1 MRDDTLVTGEVAR
14 AASGEGRVGAAGW
27 GVPGYTGVKAL
38 GSGGFGEVVLARHEE
53 SGAEVA
59 IKYLRR
65 DLLADERFAA
75 MFRAEAAVLASVDD
89 PHVVRLY
96 EYVESPSGAA
106 IVMELV
112 DGVSLRQILAGSGA
126 TTPEAAL
133 VVLRGSLLGLAA
145 AHARGVVHRDYK
157 PDNVLVDG
165 DGVSKLTDFGIAA
178 CAGDAS
184 ARGGTLAYAPP
195 EQFAGEPASPA
206 GDVYAATATFFEC
219 LTGRPPFGGQTAAA
233 LMYQHMA
240 EPVPVGAVPGP
251 VRPLVAA
258 GMAKQPGDRPADAAA
273 FAAALSQVAA
283 QAYGPD
289 WRRRGRSHLGEAA
302 LLLAALWPS
311 ASAPA
316 VQGATVAKIALR
328 PRHPGARHLG
338 SQHLGSRH
346 LGSRHLGSRH
356 LGSRLR
362 HAGAIKKAIAAGIAV
377 AVAGGGTVAA
387 IALTGPSA
395 PATLPVVTGVSPASG
410 GTAGGSTVR
419 ITGTGLG
426 GATVVRFGGAAGTI
440 TADSATQITVTS
452 PPSTSTAAITA
463 GSDTQAAG
471 TGAGIVDVT
480 VTTPGGTSHHSAA
493 DHYAYTAPV
502 PAITGVSPPGGST
515 AGGTTVTITGTG
527 LAGATA
533 VRFGAA
539 AAAITAG
546 SATQLTVT
554 TPPGRGRVDITV
566 STPAGTTPAGQGHY
580 YSYSARPQP
589 AQSITFAVPAPA
601 AAGGSAALSAAGGGS
616 GNPVVFTVDPA
627 SGPGV
632 CTVSGTT
639 VTYTAAGTCV
649 IDASQAGNGHYAAAP
664 QVQHAITVSGLP
676 QSISLAAPGQ
686 GYVHDTGHL
695 SATGGASGNPVVLTG
710 GGACTLSGTTVTYT
724 AAGTCLITASQAG
737 NGRYADA
744 SQVRRTI
751 TVKKKPQAISLS
763 APPRGVLWSSAL
775 LSATGGASGNPVV
788 LTSATPGICHVY
800 GDTVTYT
807 QTGTCVV
814 DANQAGNDTYTD
826 APQVQRSIKVIRI
839 LQYRGVSSS
848 SSGSAG

>member
-1 MRDDTLVTGEVAR
+1 MRNDTLVTGEVDR
-14 AASGEGRVGAAGW
+14 AGDGGEWTGAGGW
-27 GVPGYTGVKAL
+27 DVPGYTGVKAL

-53 SGAEVA
+53 SGTQVA

-96 EYVESPSGAA
+96 EYVESASGAA

-112 DGVSLRQILAGSGA
+112 DGVSLRQILARSGA
-126 TTPEAAL
+126 TSPEAAL

-145 AHARGVVHRDYK
+145 AHERGVVHRDYK
-157 PDNVLVDG
+157 PDNVLVDA
-165 DGVSKLTDFGIAA
+165 DGASKLTDFGIAA
-178 CAGDAS
+178 YAGDRS

-195 EQFAGEPASPA
+195 EQFTGEPASPA

-219 LTGRPPFGGQTAAA
+219 LTGRPPFAGETAAA

-240 EPVPVGAVPGP
+240 EPVPVGAVPEP
-251 VRPLVAA
+251 LRPLIAA

-273 FAAALSQVAA
+273 FAAALSEVAT
-283 QAYGPD
+283 QAYGPR
-289 WRRRGRSHLGEAA
+289 WYQRGRSHLGEAA

-316 VQGATVAKIALR
+316 VQGSTVARVFLR
-328 PRHPGARHLG
+328 PRHL
-338 SQHLGSRH
+338 S
-346 LGSRHLGSRH
+346 
-356 LGSRLR
+356 SRLR
-362 HAGAIKKAIAAGIAV
+362 HASAAKKTIAAVIGIAV
-377 AVAGGGTVAA
+377 AGAGTYAA
-387 IALTGPSA
+387 TKLTRSSYPV
-395 PATLPVVTGVSPASG
+395 TLPAVTGVSPASG
-410 GTAGGSTVR
+410 GTAGGSTVT

-426 GATVVRFGGAAGTI
+426 GATVVRFGAAPGTI
-440 TADSATQITVTS
+440 TADSATQITVTT
-452 PPSTSTAAITA
+452 PPSAST
-463 GSDTQAAG
+463 AG

-480 VTTPGGTSHHSAA
+480 VTTPGGTSRHTAA
-493 DHYAYTAPV
+493 DHYAYTASA
-502 PAITGVSPPGGST
+502 PAITGVSPPSGGT
-515 AGGTTVTITGTG
+515 AGGDTVTITGTG

-539 AAAITAG
+539 AATITADSG
-546 SATQLTVT
+546 TQITVT
-554 TPPGRGRVDITV
+554 TPPGTGRVAITV
-566 STPAGTTPAGQGHY
+566 TTPAGTSPASQDHS
-580 YSYSARPQP
+580 YSYSAQPRP
-589 AQSITFAVPAPA
+589 AQSITFAVPAAA
-601 AAGGSAALSAAGGGS
+601 AAGGSAALSATGGGS

-649 IDASQAGNGHYAAAP
+649 IDANQAGNGRYADAP
-664 QVQHAITVSGLP
+664 QVQRTITVTGLT
-676 QSISLAAPGQ
+676 QAIALTAPAQ
-686 GYVHDTGHL
+686 GYVHDTGHV
-695 SATGGASGNPVVLTG
+695 SAAGGGSGNPVVLTG

-724 AAGTCLITASQAG
+724 AAGSCVITANQAG

-744 SQVRRTI
+744 PPVRRTI
-751 TVKKKPQAISLS
+751 TVKKKPQAISLF
-763 APPRGVLWSSAL
+763 APASGALWSSAL

-788 LTSATPGICHVY
+788 LTSATPGICHVS

-807 QTGTCVV
+807 QTGTCVIH
-814 DANQAGNDTYTD
+814 ANQAGNDTYAD
-826 APQVQRSIKVIRI
+826 APQVQRSIKIVRV
-839 LQYRGVSSS
+839 LQYRGISSS
-848 SSGSAG
+848 ASGSAG